1 MTLSRRWS
9 ARAQPPTLHKLR
21 RIPDRKQYE
30 TCDLK
35 RQKEFRLTVGAIIN
49 RTDTGRRGEPIR
61 KPAENR
67 AERRERSAVGTENVL
82 IEQIRYPIAL
92 TKHEAAQMLGVSVRT
107 IDRLIALKEL
117 QVRRLGRRVLIPRT
131 ALESLLHRD
140 HPTQV
145 T

>member
-1 MTLSRRWS
+1 
-9 ARAQPPTLHKLR
+9 
-21 RIPDRKQYE
+21 
-30 TCDLK
+30 
-35 RQKEFRLTVGAIIN
+35 
-49 RTDTGRRGEPIR
+49 
-61 KPAENR
+61 
-67 AERRERSAVGTENVL
+67 
-82 IEQIRYPIAL
+82 L